1 MLIKQNTKAK
11 TFIRLDEE
19 EERNYFGQLGSS
31 TDTKKKVLL
40 GYFLYIYA
48 LVWPIFFFSII

>member
-19 EERNYFGQLGSS
+19 EERNYFGQLDSS

-40 GYFLYIYA
+40 GYFLYIYD
-48 LVWPIFFFSII
+48 LVWPIFF